1 MIKRNIEGKL
11 IEVAKKIPVVGILG
25 PRQAGKTTTAKE
37 VFKDHHYVSLENLD
51 ERDYA
56 LTDPKGFLKTN
67 HNGNGL
73 IIDEIQYAP
82 NLLSYIQTMV
92 DESQK
97 PGEFIL
103 TGSQNFLI
111 NEKIS
116 QTLAGRIFLATLLPF
131 SIDELINHNL
141 FSSNIDK
148 TIFFGFYP
156 RIIAQKIPPEDWY
169 PSYIRTYI
177 ERDVR
182 FN

>member
-1 MIKRNIEGKL
+1 M
-11 IEVAKKIPVVGILG
+11 
-25 PRQAGKTTTAKE
+25 
-37 VFKDHHYVSLENLD
+37 
-51 ERDYA
+51 
-56 LTDPKGFLKTN
+56 TDPKGFLKTN

-177 ERDVR
+177 ERYIPSREFHTLEIRYTADQIKESHQAEAFASALIFLIHNRLETKLLLLCIQEFAV
-182 FN
+182 FF